1 MKYTIEFYAINVN
14 EQRFD
19 FLGSTTSYKGLNFAD
34 RLNDHGGAM
43 FSLNLLDPTCNT
55 RLIKRFVNQV
65 VIKRGNSVRF
75 VGPIINYSGTYD
87 DTGGY
92 LDIECGSYL
101 YHLNSRYTDDLVTY
115 TGEEQSDICWD
126 LIDTVQSRDNGY
138 LGIEEGGLTAT
149 GVDRDRTYEYY
160 PVSQAL
166 TNLADVINGMDFSF
180 SAQLDG
186 DNKLEKI
193 LFNTH
198 YPLGSLRTNLPPL
211 KIGENIKLKTFKSNS
226 NLHNY
231 ATAIGAGLVDPIT
244 SIKEN
249 TALQKAYTRRESIIN
264 RTKNAGHKCI
274 LTGTPIG
281 KHAGDLY
288 FQFQFLD
295 PAILNYNSYADFS
308 SAHLLYGGREG
319 KIVVAYSNIEEISKR
334 ISPYTVTMSR
344 SEMGIDREKLYQ
356 IEPYKIT
363 NREKYNELK
372 EKYEKYYEQNMSN
385 AILGYMVKLQQC
397 ANGYELNEEDE
408 VIGYSDNGRIECLK
422 SLLKKH
428 SEKQIVIYFKYNED
442 LKDLSKALDIPI
454 LSGKT
459 KTKNFDDVIYN
470 FNSGEYKII
479 ALQQQL
485 SIGFSLRSADIM
497 IYYSRKF
504 GSISSAQS
512 EDRACE
518 SIEKTLTIID
528 ICAKNTIDEI
538 IKSTINKQFD
548 IINLFKTEIKK

>member
-166 TNLADVINGMDFSF
+166 TNLADVINGMDFTF

-264 RTKNAGHKCI
+264 RTDISIQTTLDNVAETYINNESTDRLAVMIKLYPDRTPS
-274 LTGTPIG
+274 LTNINL
-281 KHAGDLY
+281 GDSLKLEVEKGD
-288 FQFQFLD
+288 FLSINRD
-295 PAILNYNSYADFS
+295 Y
-308 SAHLLYGGREG
+308 RVEG
-319 KIVVAYSNIEEISKR
+319 IEVGVDINDAEEI
-334 ISPYTVTMSR
+334 
-344 SEMGIDREKLYQ
+344 
-356 IEPYKIT
+356 
-363 NREKYNELK
+363 
-372 EKYEKYYEQNMSN
+372 
-385 AILGYMVKLQQC
+385 
-397 ANGYELNEEDE
+397 
-408 VIGYSDNGRIECLK
+408 
-422 SLLKKH
+422 
-428 SEKQIVIYFKYNED
+428 
-442 LKDLSKALDIPI
+442 
-454 LSGKT
+454 
-459 KTKNFDDVIYN
+459 
-470 FNSGEYKII
+470 
-479 ALQQQL
+479 
-485 SIGFSLRSADIM
+485 
-497 IYYSRKF
+497 
-504 GSISSAQS
+504 
-512 EDRACE
+512 
-518 SIEKTLTIID
+518 TLI
-528 ICAKNTIDEI
+528 
-538 IKSTINKQFD
+538 
-548 IINLFKTEIKK
+548 